1 MNLKQNLF
9 WEKFR
14 PNTLNPEK
22 GKIPIILLPRIK
34 NIVDNE
40 LVLNYIFHGQ
50 GGQGKCV
57 SGDTLLKV
65 RNKTTGE
72 IKEIKMK
79 ELL

>member
-1 MNLKQNLF
+1 MNLKENLF
-9 WEKFR
+9 WERFR
-14 PNTLNPEK
+14 PNTLN
-22 GKIPIILLPRIK
+22 L
-34 NIVDNE
+34 VDND

-57 SGDTLLKV
+57 NGDTLIKV